1 MSTFF
6 IEAIRHRYKARKRDA
21 EQTVDFYSDIEATDE
36 NIETMYSK
44 IDAALTEWIDA
55 DLRLGAIDVITGQ
68 FPRPFERETA
78 NINDLIQRIFEGRGQ
93 FQMPITNVGSKFFT
107 ESTSLTTTSQTTVY
121 TVPPNYS
128 AIVKL
133 FIASNIDAAARNVTV
148 SWYHADDA
156 STHTIIGNHAV
167 TGNALEVFLD
177 ATRPLY
183 LHTGDILYATAAT
196 ANVFEI
202 TVSVEEYYDPNRG

>member
-78 NINDLIQRIFEGRGQ
+78 NINDLIQRIFEGRG
-93 FQMPITNVGSKFFT
+93 
-107 ESTSLTTTSQTTVY
+107 
-121 TVPPNYS
+121 
-128 AIVKL
+128 
-133 FIASNIDAAARNVTV
+133 
-148 SWYHADDA
+148 
-156 STHTIIGNHAV
+156 
-167 TGNALEVFLD
+167 
-177 ATRPLY
+177 
-183 LHTGDILYATAAT
+183 
-196 ANVFEI
+196 
-202 TVSVEEYYDPNRG
+202 

>member
-1 MSTFF
+1 
-6 IEAIRHRYKARKRDA
+6 
-21 EQTVDFYSDIEATDE
+21 
-36 NIETMYSK
+36 
-44 IDAALTEWIDA
+44 
-55 DLRLGAIDVITGQ
+55 
-68 FPRPFERETA
+68 
-78 NINDLIQRIFEGRGQ
+78 
-93 FQMPITNVGSKFFT
+93 MPITNVGSKFFT